1 MEGEKKRRKKR
12 RKGGKKRGR
21 EEGICPYSQKV
32 FLSRDIK
39 C

>member
-1 MEGEKKRRKKR
+1 MEGEKERRKKR
-12 RKGGKKRGR
+12 RKGDKKRGR

-32 FLSRDIK
+32 FLPGDIK

>member
-21 EEGICPYSQKV
+21 EEGICPYSKKV
-32 FLSRDIK
+32 ILSGDIK